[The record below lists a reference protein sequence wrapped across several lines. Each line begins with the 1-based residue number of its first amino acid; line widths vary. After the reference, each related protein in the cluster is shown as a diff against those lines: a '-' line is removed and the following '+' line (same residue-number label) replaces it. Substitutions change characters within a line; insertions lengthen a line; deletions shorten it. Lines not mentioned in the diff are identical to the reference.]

1 MPDLTVAGELKAL
14 EGRTQWLAIIQQHGL
29 LPALLR
35 ELAIDRAI
43 ATIDLPD
50 EAKPALR
57 QQFIQ
62 QQRLQSEEQLVALL
76 RSRGLQPEELDVLA
90 LRPARWQAF
99 LEQQFGTKVE
109 SLFLERKDQLDRIV
123 YSLIRVKEAGV
134 SEELYQRLIDGEAR
148 FGDLAAQFSLGPE
161 AQTQGILGPVPLTQP
176 HPQIGKL
183 LLISQPGQLWPP
195 RPIGE
200 WWVIVRL
207 EQFLP
212 AEFDDQA
219 RVLLL
224 QEQGDRWLE
233 EQIQQQMTELL
244 TTSDPTGPQ
253 S

>member
-14 EGRTQWLAIIQQHGL
+14 DGFTQWLAVVQQRGL

-35 ELAIDRAI
+35 ELIIDRAI
-43 ATIDLPD
+43 AAIELPE
-50 EAKPALR
+50 EAKPTAR

-76 RSRGLQPEELDVLA
+76 RSRGLSPEQLDTLA
-90 LRPARWQAF
+90 LRPARWQQF
-99 LEQQFGTKVE
+99 LEQQFAPKVE
-109 SLFLERKDQLDRIV
+109 SLFLERKEQLDRIV

-134 SEELYQRLIDGEAR
+134 AEELYQRLIDGEAS
-148 FGDLAAQFSLGPE
+148 FGELATEFSLGPE

-200 WWVIVRL
+200 WWVIIRL

-212 AEFDDQA
+212 AKFDDQA
-219 RVLLL
+219 RALLL
-224 QEQGDRWLE
+224 QEQGERWLE
-233 EQIQQQMTELL
+233 EQIQQQMSELL
-244 TTSDPTGPQ
+244 APAETNEPQ

>member
-1 MPDLTVAGELKAL
+1 MADAPLFEELRGH
-14 EGRTQWLAIIQQHGL
+14 EGAADWLSLLQRHGL
-29 LPALLR
+29 LASLVR
-35 ELAIDRAI
+35 ELIVDRAI
-43 ATIDLPD
+43 AAIDLPE
-50 EAKPALR
+50 EAKPAVR

-62 QQRLQSEEQLVALL
+62 QQRIQTEEQMVMLL
-76 RSRGLQPEELDVLA
+76 RSRGLPPEQLDTLA
-90 LRPARWQAF
+90 LRPARWQLF
-99 LEQQFGTKVE
+99 LDQQFAPKVE
-109 SLFLERKDQLDRIV
+109 SLFLERKEQLDRIV

-134 SEELYQRLIDGEAR
+134 AEELYQRLIDGEAS
-148 FGDLAAQFSLGPE
+148 FGDLATEFSLGPE

-195 RPIGE
+195 RSIGE

-219 RVLLL
+219 RALLL
-224 QEQGDRWLE
+224 QEQGERWLE
-233 EQIQQQMTELL
+233 EQIQQQMIELL
-244 TTSDPTGPQ
+244 ATPDPTEPQ